1 MFGLFKK
8 KVTPFDKQLIKLSE
22 LGISLNPGIQPD
34 ALFEEHS
41 QKEFEEDPYQLLL
54 ISLGGE
60 IFKDDKFFITSDS
73 IWHLDTECIEDHGD
87 YIAIIERLKKLTK
100 LDVKAIKDFIDIEN
114 EIAWVSFEFNNNKI
128 KWNLRVDD
136 DWIDPI
142 IFNNFSDLLEDKT
155 SKRIVISTLGQD
167 CLITYLTELQ
177 LKEINRLVKY
187 QFK

>member
-8 KVTPFDKQLIKLSE
+8 KVISFDNQLMRLSE
-22 LGISLNPGIQPD
+22 LGITLNPGVEPV
-34 ALFEEHS
+34 ALLEEFP
-41 QKEFEEDPYQLLL
+41 KKKFEEDPYQLLL

-60 IFKDDKFFITSDS
+60 IYKDDNFIITSDN

-100 LDVKAIKDFIDIEN
+100 LEINDIKDYIDIEN
-114 EIAWVSFEFNNNKI
+114 EIAWVSFEYNNRKI
-128 KWNLRVDD
+128 NWDLQVDN
-136 DWIDPI
+136 DWIDPN
-142 IFNNFSDLLEDKT
+142 IFDHFSELVEDKS
-155 SKRIVISTLGQD
+155 SKRIVISSLGQD

-177 LKEINRLVKY
+177 LEEINRLVRH